1 MSHFKHVLLPT
12 DGSDAARSAAAHAL
26 ALAAQMGARMTALHV
41 IQPFE
46 LFAYAPDML
55 GEAQVQYEQSAQA
68 QAQALMAGVTQSA
81 QAAGVALETAIVTH
95 AQPYE
100 AIIEAAR
107 TRGCDLIVMGS
118 HGRRG
123 LSAVL
128 LGSQTQKVLTH
139 CQRPVLVIR

>member
-1 MSHFKHVLLPT
+1 MFRHLLLPT
-12 DGSDAARSAAAHAL
+12 DGSSAAQTAAARAL
-26 ALAAQMGARMTALHV
+26 ALAAEIGARVTALHV

-55 GEAQVQYEQSAQA
+55 GEAQVQYEKTAAIHARELLDELAAQA
-68 QAQALMAGVTQSA
+68 KTAGVELAPLVVS
-81 QAAGVALETAIVTH
+81 H
-95 AQPYE
+95 AHPHE
-100 AIIEAAR
+100 AIIDTAR
-107 TRGCDLIVMGS
+107 AHDCDLIVMGS

-128 LGSQTQKVLTH
+128 LGSETQKVLTH